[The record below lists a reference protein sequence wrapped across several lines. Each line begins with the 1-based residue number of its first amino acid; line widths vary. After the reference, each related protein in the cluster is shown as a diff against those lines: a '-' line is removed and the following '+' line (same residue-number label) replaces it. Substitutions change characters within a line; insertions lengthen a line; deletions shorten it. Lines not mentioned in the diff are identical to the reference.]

1 MKLLRFSL
9 YAVASLAIIIGTAL
23 AIYFTDAS
31 NGYLYFTKSSF
42 LAHFGESASIE
53 DFGLK
58 CSESLDDINFELGD
72 GVVREEDRFTFTK
85 TGDTYIK
92 ATCGYLKASINV
104 QVVFDE
110 IEEYFDIYCDYNCL
124 SEMDEEVNIGETIK
138 LYLPSNTSQDFKAD
152 GYDNDCNILV
162 DFYKEEYDYSLITYQ
177 DVVKCD
183 GNRIIANSVGT
194 SKIFVSFDKIGIC
207 ANFDVEVL
215 PISVVDILVDDD
227 TLYVQKGEEFLI
239 NYNILPTYA
248 TYKDVNVNI
257 NNSNIKYVN
266 NKFYAVCDGNSIITL
281 SCGSISKSVSVVI
294 GEIADEIDVKV
305 YGDVKMGESISIVS
319 KCYKN
324 GTLIDADV
332 EYVIVAEGQEVTL
345 DVIAEDI
352 SYKHNTLSMKI
363 KTSMRFEII
372 VRVKKNIVI
381 SQTIY
386 GNN

>member
-9 YAVASLAIIIGTAL
+9 YAVASLAIITGAAL
-23 AIYFTDAS
+23 TIYFTDAS

-42 LAHFGESASIE
+42 LAHFGESTSIE

-72 GVVREEDRFTFTK
+72 GVVRDEDRFTFNK
-85 TGDTYIK
+85 TGNTYIK
-92 ATCGYLKASINV
+92 ATCGDLKANINV

-110 IEEYFDIYCDYNCL
+110 IEEYFDIYCDYNGL

-138 LYLPSNTSQDFKAD
+138 LYLPSNSSQDFKAD

-162 DFYKEEYDYSLITYQ
+162 DFHKEEYDYSLITYQ

-183 GNRIIANSVGT
+183 GNTIIANSVGN
-194 SKIFVSFDKIGIC
+194 SKIFVSFDNIGIC

-227 TLYVQKGEEFLI
+227 TLYVEKGEEFLI
-239 NYNILPTYA
+239 AYDILPTYA
-248 TYKDVNVNI
+248 TNKNVDIDI
-257 NNSNIKYVN
+257 NNNNIKYVN
-266 NKFYAVCDGNSIITL
+266 NKFCATCDGSSIITL
-281 SCGSISKSVSVVI
+281 SCGSISKCISVVV

-305 YGDVKMGESISIVS
+305 YGDVKMGESISIVT

-324 GTLIDADV
+324 DTLIDADV
-332 EYVIVAEGQEVTL
+332 EYIAVVNNQEVAL
-345 DVIAEDI
+345 DMVAEDI
-352 SYKHNTLSMKI
+352 IYKHNMTTMKV
-363 KTSMRFEII
+363 KTSMYFEII
-372 VRVKKNIVI
+372 VRVKKNKGI